1 MASEKLSCLT
11 RGGPVL
17 GWSKDCQKMFINGDD
32 THTLCLGATRS
43 GKTRNVVLPSIC
55 TMALAGESIIAMDPK
70 AELYL
75 YTYPFLERLGY
86 EVITIDFK
94 NPLKSN
100 RYNFLQP
107 VVDAVNAGDLP
118 KAVSNARDVAAI
130 LAPDSRGERIW
141 TDGERSTLTMG
152 SLAVVKDNPT
162 RPEFQNLSN
171 CHQFIA
177 NMCKPV
183 GGQGPMP
190 ILKYLADRAEDHP
203 AKVAL
208 GVSEIA
214 PSRMRGSF
222 YTSALVSLDLF
233 TDPAIHCM
241 TATTDFDPY
250 ITGERKRAVFIILPD
265 HKSTYYSLASL
276 FIYQQYQM
284 LVEYSDRHGN
294 RLPRRVNF
302 VCDEFGNFVKIPDFD
317 KMITVGGGRGI
328 RFHLFLQDFNQ
339 LDEKYGDKVGK
350 TIRSNCETW
359 IYLQSDDDGTREELS
374 RKLGKYTVK
383 SPSLSGSSSNTGG
396 STSASYSLTGRDL
409 LTPAEI
415 AKIQRPYQLV
425 TSRAS
430 PAVMYAPDV
439 AKTPFQAMLG
449 LGDKKHNMR
458 LIMERNACRIEH
470 PVKVEYWGIWNV
482 YQRLITQAISQNR
495 KEELM

>member
-1 MASEKLSCLT
+1 MPSKRLSQLSS
-11 RGGPVL
+11 GGPVL
-17 GWSKDCQKMFINGDD
+17 GWSKDGRRLYINRDD
-32 THTLCLGATRS
+32 THTLVLGATRS

-70 AELYL
+70 AELFL
-75 YTYPFLERLGY
+75 YTYPLLERLGY

-94 NPLKSN
+94 NPALSN

-107 VVDAVNAGDLP
+107 VVDAINAGDIP
-118 KAVSNARDVAAI
+118 KAVTNARDVAAI
-130 LAPDSRGERIW
+130 LAPDTKGERIW
-141 TDGERSTLTMG
+141 TDGERSTLSMG
-152 SLAVVKDNPT
+152 SLAVTTDNAT
-162 RPEFQNLSN
+162 RPEFQNLAN

-183 GGQGPMP
+183 GGTGPMP
-190 ILKYLADRAEDHP
+190 ILRYLTDRPEGHP

-208 GVSEIA
+208 GISEIA

-233 TDPAIHCM
+233 TDPAIHSM

-250 ITGERKRAVFIILPD
+250 TTGEKKRAIFIILPD
-265 HKSTYYSLASL
+265 HKSTYYALASL

-317 KMITVGGGRGI
+317 KMITVSGGRGI

-359 IYLQSDDDGTREELS
+359 IYLQSDDDHTREELS

-383 SPSLSGSSSNTGG
+383 SPSQSGSSSNTGS
-396 STSASYSLTGRDL
+396 STSASFSLTGRDL

-415 AKIQRPYQLV
+415 SKIQRPYQLL
-425 TSRAS
+425 TSRAD
-430 PAVMYAPDV
+430 PAIMYAPDV
-439 AKTPFQAMLG
+439 SYTPFQTMLG
-449 LGDKKHNMR
+449 LGDKAYNKE
-458 LIMERNACRIEH
+458 LIIARNARRPPH
-470 PVKVEYWGIWNV
+470 PLEVHYWGIWNT
-482 YQRLITQAISQNR
+482 YQRLIKAALTKG
-495 KEELM
+495 KEE